1 MSKPAE
7 LRQIHVTAHQGYP
20 QHDCP
25 LCASLLARKFTWQ
38 PGDTKQ
44 ADCPGCGYPLPN
56 HEAKCQYRG
65 LDETGINREEL
76 TAWDRAETDACER
89 GTVGCSVKHTRDS
102 ECQTW

>member
-38 PGDTKQ
+38 PG
-44 ADCPGCGYPLPN
+44 
-56 HEAKCQYRG
+56 
-65 LDETGINREEL
+65 EL